1 MKFWQYLAFSEPE
14 QLVEIARHCEEAGF
28 DGVLLGDPL
37 FLPENLASRH
47 PCSPG
52 GTPGFDGGAPW
63 PDPWVAIGAMG
74 AVTEKLL
81 ARCEAERE
89 SLGSGNSGDSSHA
102 RHRESIEDSQAP
114 EVAER

>member
-1 MKFWQYLAFSEPE
+1 MKFWQYRAFSEPE

-81 ARCEAERE
+81 ARREAERI
-89 SLGSGNSGDSSHA
+89 LGQ
-102 RHRESIEDSQAP
+102 RELRGFEPRAP
-114 EVAER
+114 PRVNRRFASPRSC